1 MTHPSR
7 MRILLFVLVIFS
19 TSFACK
25 LFQEEQ
31 EKTTAQGFYT
41 IQPETLLSALAQ
53 GETNAFVP
61 ITEDEVNA
69 IRLAPPTASPVNW
82 TQDDYF
88 YIVEAFYRGMLN
100 DTLQGWHLQGMDF
113 SLSCNEV
120 DIGLQQGGFSFFKV
134 IRNENNEDVLISRF
148 IGIEPAYKVV
158 LFWEREFYPYVVPRS
173 SIDLA
178 SIKFDSAK
186 VLQIAEDN
194 GGRKQRLAL
203 NNQCSISLML
213 GEEPGIWYRIRYGT
227 AFRWQVLYSGW
238 NENRGITFLL
248 TIDPFTGEL
257 H

>member
-1 MTHPSR
+1 VAT
-7 MRILLFVLVIFS
+7 
-19 TSFACK
+19 
-25 LFQEEQ
+25 
-31 EKTTAQGFYT
+31 G
-41 IQPETLLSALAQ
+41 
-53 GETNAFVP
+53 
-61 ITEDEVNA
+61 
-69 IRLAPPTASPVNW
+69 
-82 TQDDYF
+82 

-227 AFRWQVLYSGW
+227 AFSWQVLYSGW